1 MLLGND
7 KYGVHTFYGSSNNEY
22 QGTSPVLLQLDQHY
36 QSYTERRELTD
47 LVIQSGALLT
57 KYKDL
62 VLEIMP
68 SARLGYKVYGREL
81 YGQAQEASTERLM
94 AESDIS
100 IQVGTLLD
108 RYSDILLSLAQN
120 VHTESDLHINISR
133 DSQSSVDIHL
143 AIGKIAE
150 SQKDLHIRLW
160 IGPLLG
166 DQDLSELGLTLTD
179 ETIIGFSPSVKIE
192 EVTIPGKHG
201 AFLQGNKLGD
211 RVFELELTLDPNR
224 DLDLDYTER
233 VAAFL
238 SARARVASLL
248 NSIRDNSTLVFA
260 EEPERVYK
268 IFWKDISGIQEYIDS
283 GVITIPLVARPE
295 AVSVDEHIIQV
306 PAGIPFTL
314 RYEGTRAIN
323 PIITLNSQQEESLD
337 FNNRETIIRAINRTD
352 LTGYLN
358 TVIDGDNFEV
368 TSQYDQ
374 GQVPDLDRLQ
384 GTFPELVPGD
394 NIILS
399 TTALTIT
406 YKDIWDD

>member
-22 QGTSPVLLQLDQHY
+22 QGTLPVLLQLDQHY
-36 QSYTERRELTD
+36 QSYTERLELTD

-57 KYKDL
+57 KY
-62 VLEIMP
+62 
-68 SARLGYKVYGREL
+68 
-81 YGQAQEASTERLM
+81 
-94 AESDIS
+94 
-100 IQVGTLLD
+100 
-108 RYSDILLSLAQN
+108 
-120 VHTESDLHINISR
+120 
-133 DSQSSVDIHL
+133 
-143 AIGKIAE
+143 
-150 SQKDLHIRLW
+150 KDLHIRLW

-224 DLDLDYTER
+224 DLDLDYTEK

-238 SARARVASLL
+238 SARGRVASLL

-268 IFWKDISGIQEYIDS
+268 VFWKELSGIQEYIDS
-283 GVITIPLVARPE
+283 GIITIPLVARPE
-295 AVSVDEHIIQV
+295 AVSSSEHIIQV

-323 PIITLNSQQEESLD
+323 PIITLSSQQEESLD
-337 FNNRETIIRAINRTD
+337 FNNRETTIRAINRTD

-358 TVIDGDNFEV
+358 TVIDGENFEV

-399 TTALTIT
+399 TTALTLT